1 LAALV
6 LARALLRVNTARKKR
21 LGTCIGYC
29 CNLLAACCLPRVLLL
44 LASTARKKAAFVLP
58 WILSGV
64 SAASSSWLPMRPTLV
79 PVNQTPNTKNN
90 TRVGSGRD
98 VEVWGLSVGSL
109 FINSTSMRPFL
120 QTRHSPGF
128 IFVGGLN
135 VGLAVLLLLPAISR
149 LTRLLPLLPTL
160 PPPHNLAWKLR
171 SARNKFSV
179 GVGGQGDF
187 SL

>member
-1 LAALV
+1 
-6 LARALLRVNTARKKR
+6 
-21 LGTCIGYC
+21 
-29 CNLLAACCLPRVLLL
+29 
-44 LASTARKKAAFVLP
+44 
-58 WILSGV
+58 
-64 SAASSSWLPMRPTLV
+64 MRPTLV

-135 VGLAVLLLLPAISR
+135 VGLAVLLLPVTSR

-160 PPPHNLAWKLR
+160 PPPPNLAWKRR
-171 SARNKFSV
+171 SARVEFSV